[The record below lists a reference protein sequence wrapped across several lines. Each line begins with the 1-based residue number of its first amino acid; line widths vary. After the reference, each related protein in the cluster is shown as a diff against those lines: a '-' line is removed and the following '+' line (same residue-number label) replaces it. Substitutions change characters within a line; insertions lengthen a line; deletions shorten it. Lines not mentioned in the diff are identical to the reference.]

1 MTVPYLARP
10 GRDGN
15 GKENRDMWYVI
26 QTTTGKEQELVAM
39 IHKTLPASVYQRC
52 FFMKRQLMKR
62 LGGEWLEVTET
73 LFPAYVFLET
83 DSVEEIFYGLKGI
96 PEFTRLLGD
105 KEGEII
111 PLEREEE
118 LFFRKLCRGETGY
131 LVKNT
136 TVYLDEDKGITRLE
150 GPLEEFKDRILRV
163 NLRKRYAIIEISMRG
178 EKGTA
183 MLGIRLEKDNVWN
196 KDRK

>member
-1 MTVPYLARP
+1 
-10 GRDGN
+10 
-15 GKENRDMWYVI
+15 MWYVI
-26 QTTTGKEQELVAM
+26 QTTTGKEEELVALIRRM
-39 IHKTLPASVYQRC
+39 LPASLYSRC

>member
-1 MTVPYLARP
+1 
-10 GRDGN
+10 
-15 GKENRDMWYVI
+15 MWYVI
-26 QTTTGKEQELVAM
+26 QTTTGREEELVAF
-39 IHKTLPASVYQRC
+39 IHRMLPASLYSRC

-83 DSVEEIFYGLKGI
+83 DSVEEIFYGLKEI

-118 LFFRKLCRGETGY
+118 KRLKLLCKGSQSHV
-131 LVKNT
+131 VKNT
-136 TVYLDEDKGITRLE
+136 LVALDESGEIVRLD
-150 GPLEEFKDRILRV
+150 GPLKYFKENIIRM
-163 NLRKRYAIIEISMRG
+163 NLRKRYAIIEIMVRG
-178 EKGTA
+178 KAETA
-183 MLGIRLEKDNVWN
+183 LLGIRLAG
-196 KDRK
+196 DRREDGIRRFKKR